1 MTPSRT
7 YGYQVTALDAAGN
20 ESAKQATP
28 VTVTPPG
35 PPDTQAPSSPGN
47 LTATAP
53 ASSIV
58 NLSWTASSDNVRV
71 IGYFVYRDLG
81 NGSALLKS
89 EPDNATTFQD
99 EAATPNTTYIY
110 QVSAFDAAGNES
122 ARTSVTVTTP
132 ASTSGGGGTLTFA
145 PTDDATIDASNPNTA
160 LGIASRITVDSSPV
174 NDFLVKFTVA
184 GTGSGTSCP
193 TIASAKLR
201 LTVGNTTN
209 DNSNKGGDFRA
220 AVNSNWSEASV
231 TWNTAPAA
239 VAGGPVAS
247 ITTPV
252 ALGTAY
258 FVDATS
264 LITGNGPITIRA
276 SGNSTD
282 GARYYS
288 RNGNAA
294 TLAPELQLTCGGSTP
309 DTAPPTQPGT
319 PTLSGVTPSSIS
331 MSWTPSTDNVGVTGY
346 RIFRNGTQVGTT
358 GGSVTTYQDT
368 GLSASTTYSYT
379 LKAVDAVGNASP
391 ESGSLSATTS
401 ANPDTP
407 PTAPGT
413 PTVTDV
419 TDTTVDLSWA
429 ASTDDHAV
437 TGYRVFRNGG
447 QVATTSGTD
456 TTYTDTGLTPSTTYS
471 YTIQAVDGAGNTSPQ
486 SGAASATTSAD
497 PPTPRRRARRKP
509 PVTGGAKTTANP
521 SGGGGTEN
529 WLSSLFPAPAPPP
542 PRGPPP
548 PPPPPP
554 PTWPSPATACFATEP
569 RSQPRVPRRP
579 PTTTAV

>member
-1 MTPSRT
+1 MADSFSETRR
-7 YGYQVTALDAAGN
+7 
-20 ESAKQATP
+20 
-28 VTVTPPG
+28 
-35 PPDTQAPSSPGN
+35 
-47 LTATAP
+47 P
-53 ASSIV
+53 AS
-58 NLSWTASSDNVRV
+58 
-71 IGYFVYRDLG
+71 
-81 NGSALLKS
+81 
-89 EPDNATTFQD
+89 
-99 EAATPNTTYIY
+99 
-110 QVSAFDAAGNES
+110 
-122 ARTSVTVTTP
+122 
-132 ASTSGGGGTLTFA
+132 GT
-145 PTDDATIDASNPNTA
+145 
-160 LGIASRITVDSSPV
+160 ASRITVDSSPV

-193 TIASAKLR
+193 TIAAAKLR

-209 DNSNKGGDFRA
+209 DNSDKGGNFRA

-252 ALGTAY
+252 ALSTAY

-368 GLSASTTYSYT
+368 GLPASTTYSYT

-391 ESGSLSATTS
+391 ESGSLSATTATRTES
-401 ANPDTP
+401 LTGRPRKRPRPKPIAQRAGD
-407 PTAPGT
+407 AAEHQHQQRRPG
-413 PTVTDV
+413 D
-419 TDTTVDLSWA
+419 
-429 ASTDDHAV
+429 
-437 TGYRVFRNGG
+437 
-447 QVATTSGTD
+447 Q
-456 TTYTDTGLTPSTTYS
+456 
-471 YTIQAVDGAGNTSPQ
+471 Q
-486 SGAASATTSAD
+486 
-497 PPTPRRRARRKP
+497 RRK
-509 PVTGGAKTTANP
+509 
-521 SGGGGTEN
+521 
-529 WLSSLFPAPAPPP
+529 
-542 PRGPPP
+542 
-548 PPPPPP
+548 
-554 PTWPSPATACFATEP
+554 
-569 RSQPRVPRRP
+569 
-579 PTTTAV
+579 